1 MVKVGY
7 FLIVFEDY
15 KKIIPVAVILLS
27 ISCFSVANGNNLNK
41 LIEIQKKH
49 HATLPVFVM
58 DMLIDPSMRR
68 VEKIVDQNY
77 IDGLPSIKG
86 GKEWKCLA
94 DALYFEARGESVMGQ
109 FAVAE
114 VIVNRASSSKFPDT
128 VCGVVK
134 QGTNKSRY
142 RCQFTFMCDGLLES
156 IDDKSSYARAGK
168 IAHMTLWDININLT
182 NGALYYHAKS
192 VNPSW
197 AKKLAR
203 TETIGDHKFYSDTSL
218 AN

>member
-1 MVKVGY
+1 MVFKY
-7 FLIVFEDY
+7 Y
-15 KKIIPVAVILLS
+15 KKIIPIVVTLIS
-27 ISCFSVANGNNLNK
+27 ISCFSLANGNNLNR

-49 HATLPVFVM
+49 HESLPVFVM
-58 DMLIDPSMRR
+58 DMLVDPSMRR

-77 IDGLPSIKG
+77 IDGLPSFQG
-86 GKEWKCLA
+86 GKEWKCLT

-114 VIVNRASSSKFPDT
+114 VIVNRASSSRFPDT
-128 VCGVVK
+128 VCGVVN
-134 QGTNKSRY
+134 QGSNKSRY
-142 RCQFTFMCDGLLES
+142 KCQFTYMCDGLLES
-156 IDDKSSYARAGK
+156 INDKSSYSRAGK
-168 IAHMTLWDININLT
+168 IARMVLWDVNVNLT

-203 TETIGDHKFYSDTSL
+203 TGTIGDHKFYSDKL
-218 AN
+218 PAD